1 MIIVILMLL
10 ITIILIGISSYF
22 YINVDNG
29 TLFNVPD
36 REEISEIKVNNK
48 LLEKIVGEYDER
60 EEIINDTEETLVRL
74 IKPIYIAQKELEDE
88 IIEEYIDEIDA
99 EQEDV
104 LEDDCCCI
112 IEDDDNEETMNNFY
126 EMVGDIKSI
135 EIKYPHK
142 ASKSTEVRIKTS
154 SQLMGDNIYMV
165 DIRNASGG
173 ILPSI
178 RIKTLK

>member
-1 MIIVILMLL
+1 MLTKRAGIHNILASAYGYGYWYVRQVKPGEL
-10 ITIILIGISSYF
+10 
-22 YINVDNG
+22 
-29 TLFNVPD
+29 
-36 REEISEIKVNNK
+36 
-48 LLEKIVGEYDER
+48 KIVNIDS
-60 EEIINDTEETLVRL
+60 
-74 IKPIYIAQKELEDE
+74 PED
-88 IIEEYIDEIDA
+88 A
-99 EQEDV
+99 
-104 LEDDCCCI
+104 
-112 IEDDDNEETMNNFY
+112 Y

-142 ASKSTEVRIKTS
+142 ASKSTEVRIETS